1 MSAKK
6 KAVVGIVIG
15 IIVCIGLE
23 IVMITQFSETGRP
36 MEFGTI
42 AITSVAMIFGGA
54 LFGFGYAF
62 GMGIGIRWLRNIFG
76 VAAGVS
82 VISVIFSRN
91 KSQSTLVAL
100 FTMVLIIA
108 CCLGVAYIPGIV
120 IGIRDI
126 IRENKIAKNY

>member
-42 AITSVAMIFGGA
+42 AITSV
-54 LFGFGYAF
+54 
-62 GMGIGIRWLRNIFG
+62 
-76 VAAGVS
+76 S
-82 VISVIFSRN
+82 
-91 KSQSTLVAL
+91 
-100 FTMVLIIA
+100 
-108 CCLGVAYIPGIV
+108 
-120 IGIRDI
+120 
-126 IRENKIAKNY
+126 EN